1 MTISL
6 YAAKTPREAC
16 AHLARS
22 AQATAIAGGT
32 LVMNAL
38 NTSDIAT
45 ASLVDLDGL
54 GLRRIKI
61 NGTQVTFGAMTT
73 MADIIAHARLGFLA
87 PVARAIGG
95 PAVRNMATIG
105 GNLHAESPYG
115 DFGVALLALDAKV
128 TIETARQKKTMALE
142 DFYKQRGRLGAHV
155 LTAVTCKIP
164 PRGSFAFVKAIRR
177 HPVSAAVLSI
187 AAVLPLKN
195 GKLVEPRIAYGA
207 MAPTPVRAKPVEAA
221 LAGKPL
227 DTATIAKAVA
237 LAGQGTTPETD
248 AYASAWYRREV
259 LPVHLARL
267 LATRLR
273 GAA

>member
-1 MTISL
+1 MTIAL
-6 YAAKTPREAC
+6 YAAKSPREAC
-16 AHLARS
+16 AHLAKS
-22 AQATAIAGGT
+22 AHATAIAGGT

-38 NTSDIAT
+38 NNTDIAT

-54 GLRRIKI
+54 GLRKIKI
-61 NGTQVTFGAMTT
+61 GGPIVTFGAMTT

-128 TIETARQKKTMALE
+128 MVVTARQTKTMALE
-142 DFYKQRGRLGAHV
+142 DFYKQRTRLGAHV
-155 LTAVTCKIP
+155 LTSVTCKIP
-164 PRGSFAFVKAIRR
+164 PRGSFSFVKAIRR

-195 GKLVEPRIAYGA
+195 GKLVDPRIAYGA
-207 MAPTPVRAKPVEAA
+207 MAATPIRAKAAEAA

-227 DTATIAKAVA
+227 DEATIAKAVA
-237 LAGQGTTPETD
+237 AAGQGTAPETD

-259 LPVHLARL
+259 VPVHLARL
-267 LATRLR
+267 LAARSR